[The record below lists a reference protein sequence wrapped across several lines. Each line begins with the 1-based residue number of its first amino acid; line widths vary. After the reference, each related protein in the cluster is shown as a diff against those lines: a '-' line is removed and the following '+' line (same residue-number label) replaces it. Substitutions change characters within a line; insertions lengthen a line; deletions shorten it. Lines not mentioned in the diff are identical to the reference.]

1 MRNIGIIVGRH
12 RMGHVHV
19 GSMYQLR
26 HKEVKESLCD
36 SLIILLSFE
45 SQKCYGKDI
54 KTICHMI
61 RGIDAS

>member
-1 MRNIGIIVGRH
+1 
-12 RMGHVHV
+12 MGHVHV